1 MGSSSLNFDS
11 LWVTAYHFHKSVQ
24 VFFLLSVVQLISAVS
39 QITFHFHILSL
50 FIQVSQKKKFKITNF
65 LFHSAMKKIHFL
77 SLMHSKIC
85 ISSSWFPNGYLD
97 EVGFFNTIECFDK
110 CLQKILLPLFSDR
123 CRSSSKTMLFLPPSP
138 VICYTI
144 SKMTI
149 ISVLFVFLLFVTIQ
163 CIDAGKV
170 KCSRWSGLCLE
181 KTTFLKYN
189 L

>member
-65 LFHSAMKKIHFL
+65 LFHSAMKKIRFL

-97 EVGFFNTIECFDK
+97 EVGFLILSNALINVCRRYYYHCFLTDADPHLRRCCSYLLVLWFVTPSVK
-110 CLQKILLPLFSDR
+110 WQLFQFCLYFFYLWPFSVLMQVRWSVVGDLGCVWKKPLF
-123 CRSSSKTMLFLPPSP
+123 
-138 VICYTI
+138 
-144 SKMTI
+144 
-149 ISVLFVFLLFVTIQ
+149 
-163 CIDAGKV
+163 
-170 KCSRWSGLCLE
+170 
-181 KTTFLKYN
+181 
-189 L
+189 